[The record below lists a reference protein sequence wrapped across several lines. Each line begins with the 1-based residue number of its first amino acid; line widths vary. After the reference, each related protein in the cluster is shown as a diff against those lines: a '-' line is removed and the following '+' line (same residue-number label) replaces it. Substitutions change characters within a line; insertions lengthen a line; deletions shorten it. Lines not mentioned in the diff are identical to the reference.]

1 MFKVRSSAVITAVL
15 LLAIPVAAQTSAAGS
30 INGCVVKSGDA
41 FSLTDD
47 ASKTS
52 YQLKGGNVKVG
63 QHVQVT
69 GSAGAGQ
76 MFDVKSVSKTS
87 GTCAGAQKRG
97 MHLSK
102 AQMIGIAATSGL
114 VIFGIVKG
122 AGRIGPAF

>member
-1 MFKVRSSAVITAVL
+1 MFKIRGCAVVTAAL
-15 LLAIPVAAQTSAAGS
+15 LLALPVAAQTSAAGS
-30 INGCVVKSGDA
+30 INGCVVKSGDS
-41 FSLTDD
+41 FTLTDD

-52 YQLKGGNVKVG
+52 YQLKGGNLKAG

-69 GSAGAGQ
+69 GTAGAGQ

-87 GTCAGAQKRG
+87 GTCPGAQKSG